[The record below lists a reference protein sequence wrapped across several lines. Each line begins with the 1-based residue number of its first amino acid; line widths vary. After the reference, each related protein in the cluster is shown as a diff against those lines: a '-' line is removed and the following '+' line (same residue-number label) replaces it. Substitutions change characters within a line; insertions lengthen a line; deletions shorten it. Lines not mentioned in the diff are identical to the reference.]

1 MAFDIRSG
9 ELMNRVLVIFIIIL
23 AWPLS
28 ALARGSGPT
37 TLGANGNAVSF
48 IRPFASK
55 SVWNTPVAN
64 LPGISFTPLGTELNG
79 FTVDISP
86 WIRAGWVGIYYARSS
101 DPTVKLYYNPNTWTN
116 IANGIWK
123 ISGNSPT
130 VEAEITAGV
139 TTAWG
144 GYTFNQ
150 YSTADVTGSTH
161 TAPPGYHPQQSYY
174 WTPTPKVPISA
185 IPAPGADSHIA
196 VFQPNGWVLET
207 MGTIRMSNGN
217 IVCMYA
223 SFTWSYSNGSGF
235 QNGRRASMISNYAG
249 VIRNGELTSG
259 TISHAMSVDI
269 GQNALKRQINWPAYS
284 VDMNNRYTGTI
295 PYGALLA
302 LPPNLNIATMGLKT
316 PFGRAIAK
324 AAKIYGMYVV
334 DASSTNEFIIN
345 SEVAASDLPAYT
357 WSEQCDLTAIVHA
370 LQLVTFT
377 AGTDADP
384 ILPTSSLH

>member
-1 MAFDIRSG
+1 
-9 ELMNRVLVIFIIIL
+9 
-23 AWPLS
+23 
-28 ALARGSGPT
+28 
-37 TLGANGNAVSF
+37 
-48 IRPFASK
+48 
-55 SVWNTPVAN
+55 
-64 LPGISFTPLGTELNG
+64 
-79 FTVDISP
+79 
-86 WIRAGWVGIYYARSS
+86 
-101 DPTVKLYYNPNTWTN
+101 
-116 IANGIWK
+116 
-123 ISGNSPT
+123 
-130 VEAEITAGV
+130 
-139 TTAWG
+139 
-144 GYTFNQ
+144 
-150 YSTADVTGSTH
+150 
-161 TAPPGYHPQQSYY
+161 
-174 WTPTPKVPISA
+174 
-185 IPAPGADSHIA
+185 
-196 VFQPNGWVLET
+196 
-207 MGTIRMSNGN
+207 
-217 IVCMYA
+217 
-223 SFTWSYSNGSGF
+223 
-235 QNGRRASMISNYAG
+235 MISNYAG

-324 AAKIYGMYVV
+324 AAQIYGMYVV